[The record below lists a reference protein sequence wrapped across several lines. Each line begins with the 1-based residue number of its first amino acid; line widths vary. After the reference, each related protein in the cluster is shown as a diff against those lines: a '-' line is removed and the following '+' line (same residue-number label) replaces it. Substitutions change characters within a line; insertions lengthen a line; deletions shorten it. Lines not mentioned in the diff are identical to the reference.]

1 MNNTLKNLGLCARA
15 KKLVYG
21 EELVLESVRN
31 GKCFLIFIA
40 SDSGAVAFKN
50 VHDKAKYYNVDV
62 IDTFNTS
69 ELSMALGQDNRKVI
83 GVKDEGFAKI
93 LKK

>member
-1 MNNTLKNLGLCARA
+1 MNNTLQTLGLCARA

-50 VHDKAKYYNVDV
+50 VHDKANFYKVDV

-69 ELSMALGQDNRKVI
+69 ELNMALGQENRKVI